1 TFTTTVGTD
10 GSYSV
15 DVPADLAE
23 GGYTVEASVEDPAG
37 NTGTADDAGVVDT
50 TPPSIT
56 VDAPALTTDP
66 TPTITGTTDA
76 PAGSTVTLVVTGSD
90 NVSQTF
96 TATVGTDGSYSV
108 DVPADLAEGGYTVE
122 ASVEDPAGN
131 TGTAD
136 DAGVVDT
143 TPPSITVDAP
153 ALTTDPTPTITGTT
167 DAPAGSTVTLVV
179 TGSDNVSQT
188 FTTTVGTDGS
198 YSVDV
203 PADLAEG
210 GYTVEASVE
219 DPAGNTGTAD
229 DTGTF
234 APLAATEDTVA
245 SFTVAD
251 LLGETGSGLTVTS
264 VSIGNGIATIT
275 GGGSAISYTPS
286 ENYSGETT
294 LTYTLSDG
302 STATAQV
309 SVAPVTDMPTATDGL
324 TFTISGTSFST
335 YSWSGV
341 TSVSDGTTT
350 WDLEKNGGYGADSA
364 DLVNAIDYL
373 VANDMG
379 AATIGTTTSISGG
392 TLPTYEAKLIT
403 GYVYLEAGSSY
414 AFAGTVDDSGTI
426 VIGDLASGH
435 SSWTG
440 PVAAGNF
447 TATET
452 GFYTFDLYLHNA
464 VGVGN
469 YDFSIV
475 NADNG
480 SEVPLF
486 GNLSDVQNAISSY
499 NYLSLGSFND
509 GSDADGN
516 GFYGLDYGY
525 TGTEGS
531 GIPLTGVGAN
541 LTDTDGS
548 ESLTMTVSGLVEG
561 ATLNYDV
568 VYADGTTGT
577 GTAVAD
583 SSGTITVTGGPGAVQ
598 LSYLTLDIPAGTYD
612 VLVTATAQDGT
623 DAPQSSTIEF
633 TVNSTPTASG
643 FSAFAAT
650 SFATS
655 TEATDTSPA
664 DSSSTVALYADTTSI
679 WDDSALKTASH
690 Y

>member
-1 TFTTTVGTD
+1 SNDPTPTITGSTDAAPGSTVTLVVTGSDHVSQTFTTTVGTD

-23 GGYTVEASVEDPAG
+23 GGYSVAASVTDPAG
-37 NTGTADDAGVVDT
+37 NTGSADDTGVIDT
-50 TPPSIT
+50 VAPTIS
-56 VDAPALTTDP
+56 VDAPALSNDP
-66 TPTITGTTDA
+66 TPTITGSTDA
-76 PAGSTVTLVVTGSD
+76 APGSTVTLVVTGSD
-90 NVSQTF
+90 H
-96 TATVGTDGSYSV
+96 
-108 DVPADLAEGGYTVE
+108 
-122 ASVEDPAGN
+122 
-131 TGTAD
+131 
-136 DAGVVDT
+136 
-143 TPPSITVDAP
+143 
-153 ALTTDPTPTITGTT
+153 
-167 DAPAGSTVTLVV
+167 
-179 TGSDNVSQT
+179 VSQT

-210 GYTVEASVE
+210 GYTVTASVT

-251 LLGETGSGLTVTS
+251 LLGATGSGLTVTS
-264 VSIGNGIATIT
+264 VSIGNGTATIT

-335 YSWSGV
+335 YSWSNI
-341 TSVSDGTTT
+341 TSVKDGSTTYN
-350 WDLEKNGGYGADSA
+350 LLKNGGDGADSE

-373 VANDMG
+373 VAHNMG
-379 AATIGTTTSISGG
+379 SATQSTTTSLESSS
-392 TLPTYEAKLIT
+392 LPTYQAKLIT
-403 GYVYLEAGSSY
+403 GYIYLEAGQTYEFS
-414 AFAGTVDDSGTI
+414 GTVDDSGTI
-426 VIGDLASGH
+426 VIGDAASGH
-435 SSWTG
+435 ANWRGTSTSTEST
-440 PVAAGNF
+440 F
-447 TATET
+447 TVDET

-464 VGVGN
+464 SGVGN
-469 YDFSIV
+469 YDFSVV
-475 NADNG
+475 NTDG

-486 GNLSDVQNAISSY
+486 GNLSDVQDAISSY
-499 NYLSLGSFND
+499 NYLSLGSFDD

-643 FSAFAAT
+643 FSAFTATAFAA
-650 SFATS
+650 S
-655 TEATDTSPA
+655 TEATDASPA